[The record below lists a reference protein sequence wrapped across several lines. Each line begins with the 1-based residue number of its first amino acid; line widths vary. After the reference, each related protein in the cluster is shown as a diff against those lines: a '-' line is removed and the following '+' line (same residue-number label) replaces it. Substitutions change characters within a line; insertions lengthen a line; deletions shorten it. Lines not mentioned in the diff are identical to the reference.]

1 MNKSILT
8 AFIGSFL
15 MYGATAQDSTVTVE
29 YTATTEVRANAGSG
43 AKTANDAEV
52 YKLNP
57 KIDIPLT
64 VIGAGWSSF
73 AFTKIYSKD
82 PSTKEQI
89 DEAVRSKGDINGF
102 DRWGADVYHE
112 KAARSSDFF
121 FYGSMPL
128 PLTLMLDK
136 DIRKDAGKIG
146 FLYLEAMS
154 ITGIFYTGSVFLV
167 DRYRPLVYN
176 TDKKPNGDDL
186 VPMEEKTRGGS
197 KNSFIGGHPAL
208 VATSTF
214 FTAKVFSHY
223 NPHSKLRPFFYGAAI
238 VSTAGTAWLRHRGG
252 KHFPSDL
259 IIGTTIGTLSGLLV
273 PNLHRNKSLPEN
285 VSITP
290 FMGRYSNGLHVAY
303 RF

>member
-1 MNKSILT
+1 MNKGILILL
-8 AFIGSFL
+8 IGSFL
-15 MYGATAQDSTVTVE
+15 ASGVQAQNDSTVLVDSSFTMQ
-29 YTATTEVRANAGSG
+29 ARADVVMDVQE
-43 AKTANDAEV
+43 NDPPEI
-52 YKLNP
+52 YKLKP

-64 VIGAGWSSF
+64 LITGGWSGY

-82 PSTKEQI
+82 PSTTQQI
-89 DEAVRSKGDINGF
+89 LALNKDDINGF
-102 DRWGADVYHE
+102 DRWAADVYHE
-112 KAARSSDFF
+112 QAATTSDLF
-121 FYGSMPL
+121 FYGAMPL

-136 DIRKDAGKIG
+136 GIRKDAGKIG

-154 ITGIFYTGSVFLV
+154 ITGLFYTGSVYLV
-167 DRYRPLVYN
+167 DRYRPLSYHP
-176 TDKKPNGDDL
+176 D

-223 NPHSKLRPFFYGAAI
+223 NPNSKLRPFFYGAAI
-238 VSTAGTAWLRHRGG
+238 ICTGGTAWLRHRGG

-273 PNLHRNKSLPEN
+273 PNLHRNKE
-285 VSITP
+285 VSDKMSIVP
-290 FMGRYSNGLHVAY
+290 YMGKHSSGVHLTYKL
-303 RF
+303 